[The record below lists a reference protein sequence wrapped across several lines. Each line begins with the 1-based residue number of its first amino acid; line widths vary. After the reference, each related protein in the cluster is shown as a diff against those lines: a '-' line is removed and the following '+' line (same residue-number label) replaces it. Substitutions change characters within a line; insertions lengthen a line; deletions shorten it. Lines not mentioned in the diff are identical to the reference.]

1 MTLLDLTTTDASLKK
16 FSAAFTDGTD
26 GILPGTIEKL
36 LKKRAPGLAVDGFL
50 SGDE

>member
-1 MTLLDLTTTDASLKK
+1 VTLLDLTTTDASLKK

-36 LKKRAPGLAVDGFL
+36 LKKGPLAVDGFL
-50 SGDE
+50 LGDE